1 MNTLFITYTL
11 EDYDDTYKKISK
23 QLKSYSN
30 WAKLFQRA
38 WIIQTTKSTRQVRDE
53 LAEVIENKGK
63 IVIIN
68 ITNSGWATYK
78 ISSEITKWMKEN
90 I

>member
-38 WIIQTTKSTRQVRDE
+38 WIIQTTKSTRQHKKRCQ
-53 LAEVIENKGK
+53 
-63 IVIIN
+63 
-68 ITNSGWATYK
+68 TYK
-78 ISSEITKWMKEN
+78 TTKNDK
-90 I
+90 

>member
-63 IVIIN
+63 IVVIN
-68 ITNSGWATYK
+68 ITDSGWATYK
-78 ISSEITKWMKEN
+78 INSEITKWMKEN

>member
-1 MNTLFITYTL
+1 M
-11 EDYDDTYKKISK
+11 
-23 QLKSYSN
+23 KSFPN

-68 ITNSGWATYK
+68 ITNSGWATC
-78 ISSEITKWMKEN
+78 EIERKVVQWMKGN
-90 I
+90 V